1 MHFNCKYCIIN
12 PQIIQPSC
20 VINECAYVIFNKY
33 NIIESRGF
41 IIENLLSKSDKIKL
55 CEKTGISDDLKGA
68 RGINLSYC
76 ASILADIL
84 RSKFDKVIVV
94 NYNSFYRALNN
105 EYHIKR
111 DVYIKKL
118 IDYLNSI
125 NIVDLDYTEIENP
138 VLIAVT
144 DCINVTKKII
154 GQA

>member
-1 MHFNCKYCIIN
+1 
-12 PQIIQPSC
+12 
-20 VINECAYVIFNKY
+20 
-33 NIIESRGF
+33 
-41 IIENLLSKSDKIKL
+41 
-55 CEKTGISDDLKGA
+55 
-68 RGINLSYC
+68 
-76 ASILADIL
+76 L